1 MPSSVSHCVYSATAI
16 TACRMS
22 ITIFFLAAR
31 DVRVLFI
38 LHL

>member
-22 ITIFFLAAR
+22 ITIFF
-31 DVRVLFI
+31 
-38 LHL
+38 